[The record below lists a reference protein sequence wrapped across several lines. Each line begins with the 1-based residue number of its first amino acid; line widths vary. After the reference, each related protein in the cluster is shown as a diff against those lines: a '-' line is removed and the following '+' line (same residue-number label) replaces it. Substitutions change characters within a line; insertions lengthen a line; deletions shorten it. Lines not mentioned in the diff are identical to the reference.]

1 MQRTITPAMPSPPP
15 PTAESL
21 VRSLAP
27 STGESLAALRSPFRY
42 ARSIN
47 PELHD
52 TKLAFWTRAI
62 QVVCVQHGL
71 GLASRYTV
79 DARALPAALTT
90 DAIPPQ
96 GLPVVL
102 KDMKEKG
109 MIQGVDE
116 FLRGNGRVFAAKRGV
131 GAGLWGAVSWG
142 LSALGVWGASESS
155 TIDNPL
161 EAEGI
166 STGVF
171 VLAERV
177 QADVAKAATAA
188 KSVSSLTDSIMPV
201 EEMLERMGVDMCTLS
216 STDVELLLHGAKCA
230 GVLAYDSK
238 TKLVKLV
245 GWRQSGDKIGH
256 AAEMTAL
263 DQRLYTIKHTAAKV
277 SQQADEI
284 QGRIQGLLEQ
294 ARAHRTTTLDT
305 LSHMLAQVDSADSD
319 AAVMNAYEAGS
330 LAIKEM
336 LADPRLSLDNVDAT
350 MDKVAEV
357 LADHREVEE
366 AIGLHMTGIN
376 NEAMDT
382 AGVDVDELERELEM
396 LVAEGLLEKRMS
408 DVHTSPLPQER
419 PAAIKV
425 QARTASDREEAEE
438 DMSGDATAIQE
449 AATSAK
455 KKAKVARQGMML
467 TE

>member
-1 MQRTITPAMPSPPP
+1 MPSPPP

-47 PELHD
+47 PDCTTPSSPFGHAPF
-52 TKLAFWTRAI
+52 KLCACSMAS
-62 QVVCVQHGL
+62 GL
-71 GLASRYTV
+71 R
-79 DARALPAALTT
+79 P
-90 DAIPPQ
+90 
-96 GLPVVL
+96 
-102 KDMKEKG
+102 
-109 MIQGVDE
+109 
-116 FLRGNGRVFAAKRGV
+116 
-131 GAGLWGAVSWG
+131 
-142 LSALGVWGASESS
+142 
-155 TIDNPL
+155 
-161 EAEGI
+161 AEGI

-294 ARAHRTTTLDT
+294 ARAHVRASNKALATRC
-305 LSHMLAQVDSADSD
+305 LAQ
-319 AAVMNAYEAGS
+319 
-330 LAIKEM
+330 
-336 LADPRLSLDNVDAT
+336 
-350 MDKVAEV
+350 
-357 LADHREVEE
+357 
-366 AIGLHMTGIN
+366 
-376 NEAMDT
+376 
-382 AGVDVDELERELEM
+382 
-396 LVAEGLLEKRMS
+396 
-408 DVHTSPLPQER
+408 
-419 PAAIKV
+419 
-425 QARTASDREEAEE
+425 
-438 DMSGDATAIQE
+438 
-449 AATSAK
+449 
-455 KKAKVARQGMML
+455 KKAL
-467 TE
+467 TA